1 MAQIQ
6 IRHAR
11 AAQAPKFTRKLIGN
25 DAWTV
30 CGRVGAHPQQH
41 RLRDREGVMQQLMHN
56 LKHMDRPV
64 PVYMLT
70 PKQAAD
76 FLRKDK
82 VLLSTAC
89 KHSMIF

>member
-1 MAQIQ
+1 
-6 IRHAR
+6 
-11 AAQAPKFTRKLIGN
+11 
-25 DAWTV
+25 
-30 CGRVGAHPQQH
+30 
-41 RLRDREGVMQQLMHN
+41 MQQLMHN